1 MCAVYLCCLCSYAV
15 LLLLLPPAVLPAL
28 FCYLPRGS
36 LCSVPA
42 PCCAL
47 LYVPPVLQ
55 CRSVLCPVPVCVRV
69 CASLSSTSY
78 LLNLP
83 LTPTSPPLSC
93 IIIYYDRYLS
103 SLKLCCVQE
112 CVTCLLTLA
121 YCLLNDE
128 SPELLQKVKPTAQK
142 VIEMNQAFALK
153 VSRHFWLSHWKGCS
167 DSVMLP
173 ASGDIAQRC
182 RVHYLVSRIEAEVGF
197 SE

>member
-1 MCAVYLCCLCSYAV
+1 MSYLRAVCLCCLCSYAV

-28 FCYLPRGS
+28 PRGS
-36 LCSVPA
+36 LCSVPG

-47 LYVPPVLQ
+47 LYVAPVLL
-55 CRSVLCPVPVCVRV
+55 CRDVLCPLSVCVRV

-78 LLNLP
+78 LLKLP

-93 IIIYYDRYLS
+93 IIVYYDSYLS

-112 CVTCLLTLA
+112 YVTCLLTLA
-121 YCLLNDE
+121 YCFLNDE
-128 SPELLQKVKPTAQK
+128 SPELLQKVKPTASK

-153 VSRHFWLSHWKGCS
+153 VSRRSWLSHWKGCS

-173 ASGDIAQRC
+173 ASRTGRCPIAC
-182 RVHYLVSRIEAEVGF
+182 PSVIATTSG
-197 SE
+197 